1 MSKFKSWMDP
11 SPRGVV
17 LAVLGLV
24 TLGVAILSVAVSYQ
38 ILEPKFGVWAVP
50 TVFALDALWVVFQAT
65 EVLAGNN
72 GRRARRVRWAG
83 LALTAVNAAI
93 PTAEL
98 LLRDGGHGVGL
109 AVVLTP
115 LAIVMTKTAWWV
127 ALPALGRRASAET
140 RRRIDAKRQQVADR
154 LEEMEADAA
163 HRIEL
168 LEVARELEQRVAMA
182 ETAYRRSV
190 LRVQE
195 SMTKRLHKQAEATEK
210 TVAKK
215 ALPESV
221 TGIALPELETWTPGT
236 LALPGPAGR
245 AGSGTGAGGRHTLGT
260 QLRAGDQGEAAHPD
274 EEPAHRAAQ
283 AVTLEDVAA
292 VSGVP
297 VPVPGEQLTNS
308 QLGLVLRHLRYREDP
323 PMSYRQAVAAFREA
337 GFVGSAERVRREWG
351 ALMSNEENTEA
362 SETSDDAE
370 EEAAGA

>member
-1 MSKFKSWMDP
+1 MSKFKSWKEP
-11 SPRGVV
+11 SPRGMV

-24 TLGVAILSVAVSYQ
+24 TLAVAILSVTVSYQ
-38 ILEPKFGVWAVP
+38 ILEPKFGMWAVP

-72 GRRARRVRWAG
+72 GQRARRVRWAG

-98 LLRDGGHGVGL
+98 LLRDGRHGVDL

-115 LAIVMTKTAWWV
+115 LAIVMAKTAWWV

-140 RRRIDAKRQQVADR
+140 RQRIDAKRQQVADR

-182 ETAYRRSV
+182 ETTYRRSV

-195 SMTKRLHKQAEATEK
+195 SMTKRLHKQAVATEK

-245 AGSGTGAGGRHTLGT
+245 AGSGTDAGGRHTLGT
-260 QLRAGDQGEAAHPD
+260 QLRAGEQGEAAHPD

-362 SETSDDAE
+362 SETPDDAE

>member
-1 MSKFKSWMDP
+1 MSKFKSRMDP

-98 LLRDGGHGVGL
+98 LLRDGGHGVDL

-115 LAIVMTKTAWWV
+115 LAIVTTKTAWWV

-182 ETAYRRSV
+182 DAVYRRSV

-195 SMTKRLHKQAEATEK
+195 SMTKRLHKQARATEE

-245 AGSGTGAGGRHTLGT
+245 AGSGTGAGGRHSLGT
-260 QLRAGDQGEAAHPD
+260 QLRAGEQGEAAHPD

-283 AVTLEDVAA
+283 TVTLEEVAA